1 MLVTKDKKQIASE
14 RGKRVKLSRS
24 LIGITRKQ
32 MTEKYGIS
40 VNTIQSWENG
50 TNCLGQN
57 GAAKLA
63 EVFQKEGLNVTD
75 EWLLC
80 GDLSHSQASLTN
92 NNILSM
98 RSDIKVLEEI
108 DYFKNNNLNSV
119 VTMVLDDG
127 LLPIFD
133 VGDYVGGVNVLGKK
147 IKDLVGEFCI
157 ITTDE
162 EKILTRKI
170 LSHER
175 DDVFVISCINP
186 FTKMQEPHFFS
197 CSIYAAA
204 PITRHWHTSKILR
217 GI

>member
-1 MLVTKDKKQIASE
+1 MLVNKDKKQIASE

-24 LIGITRKQ
+24 LIGITRKE

-50 TNCLGQN
+50 TNCLSQN

-80 GDLSHSQASLTN
+80 GDLSNSQASLT

-119 VTMVLDDG
+119 GAMVSDDG

-133 VGDYVGGVNVLGKK
+133 VGDYVGGISVSGKN

-157 ITTDE
+157 ITTSE
-162 EKILTRKI
+162 GKILTRKI
-170 LSHER
+170 LSYVK

-186 FTKMQEPHFFS
+186 FTKIQDPHFFS